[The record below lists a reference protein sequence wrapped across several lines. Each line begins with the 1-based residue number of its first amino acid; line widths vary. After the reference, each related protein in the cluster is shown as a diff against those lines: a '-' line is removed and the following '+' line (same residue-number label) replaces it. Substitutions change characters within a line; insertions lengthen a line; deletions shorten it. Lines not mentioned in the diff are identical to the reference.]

1 MSNNKSETLAAGI
14 AGKMGGAIL
23 ALLAVGFVIAVM
35 LGNLLFAGWK
45 IDLTENKLYTLS
57 EGTENV
63 LANIDE
69 PINLY
74 LFFSD
79 QASEDIQSLRGYAR
93 RVREML
99 REFESLSDGKL
110 RLTEVDPVP
119 FSEEEDRAA
128 QYGLQGV
135 STGIGADPLYLG
147 LVGTNTIGD
156 EQSIPFFAPDRE
168 SFIEYDLAKLVSTL
182 ATPERIKI
190 GLLSGTEVAGGLDP
204 RTGQPSSPW
213 MVVEQAQSLF
223 NVEVVD
229 QNAGSFDADMSLLW
243 IIHPAELSEAT
254 LYNIDQYLL
263 AGGKA
268 LIFVDPLAEAA
279 PGPPMGQG
287 MPPQPGSSTLGSL
300 FETWGVEFA
309 TDQVML
315 DPLFALPVSSGPN
328 GQPVRHPGIIGAS
341 SEAIDPTDV
350 ITADLE
356 TVNLS
361 MVGYFSVSEDSSL
374 TLQPL
379 ISSSAQAESVDS
391 FMLQFTQDPQALFEQ
406 FKGQGSTKVI
416 AARLSGSI
424 KTAFPD
430 GRPAA
435 NSVDAEADDSVTI
448 DSGEAEPA
456 IAPEETSEH
465 ISESIT
471 ATQMVLVAD
480 VDLLS
485 DRLWVQVQNFFG
497 QRLPSAFA
505 DNGNFVINALDN
517 LTGSADLISVR
528 SRGTTNRPFSL
539 VEGMRLSAEAQYRET
554 EQSLQSE
561 LSDLESRLGQ
571 LQSSR
576 QDDSDKISFSPQQE
590 AELDRFLE
598 ERARI
603 RTELRRVRRSLA
615 QDIEQLGSLLKVV
628 NIGLVPLLI
637 LFFGVFSRFGN
648 RSARARK

>member
-1 MSNNKSETLAAGI
+1 M
-14 AGKMGGAIL
+14 
-23 ALLAVGFVIAVM
+23 
-35 LGNLLFAGWK
+35 
-45 IDLTENKLYTLS
+45 
-57 EGTENV
+57 
-63 LANIDE
+63 
-69 PINLY
+69 
-74 LFFSD
+74 
-79 QASEDIQSLRGYAR
+79 
-93 RVREML
+93 
-99 REFESLSDGKL
+99 
-110 RLTEVDPVP
+110 
-119 FSEEEDRAA
+119 
-128 QYGLQGV
+128 
-135 STGIGADPLYLG
+135 
-147 LVGTNTIGD
+147 
-156 EQSIPFFAPDRE
+156 
-168 SFIEYDLAKLVSTL
+168 
-182 ATPERIKI
+182 ATPERVKI